1 MQTIHRRNFPPGS
14 WLIQLTMLLALWVGL
29 PSILLAQIDQGTITG
44 TVTDSTGA
52 VVPNAQVILTEND
65 TGLVLKSTTNKGG
78 VYVFSPV
85 KIGNYTVT
93 ASAPGFSTASL
104 PGLVLNVNQRL
115 SADVK
120 LQAGNVAET
129 VTVNAGAAQLLE
141 TQQSSTG
148 QVVSSQVIND
158 TPLNGRNYVFIAQLT
173 AGVTQSNGSRGEG
186 KGDFNANGQRA
197 EQNNFVLD
205 GVDNNSNAVDFLNGA
220 SFVVKPP
227 PDALA
232 EFKVQT
238 SNYDAQFGHSA
249 GGVINASIKSGNNRP
264 ARQPVGVLAQRCA
277 GRRGLFRED
286 QAEVPAEPVRR
297 HHRRPDHEGPPLFLW
312 GCRSQP
318 DHLWRN

>member
-1 MQTIHRRNFPPGS
+1 MT
-14 WLIQLTMLLALWVGL
+14 V
-29 PSILLAQIDQGTITG
+29 LAQIDQGTITG
-44 TVTDSTGA
+44 TVTDPSGA
-52 VVPNAQVILTEND
+52 VVPNAQVTLTEND
-65 TGLVLKSTTNKGG
+65 TGLVLKSVANKGG
-78 VYVFSPV
+78 FYVFSPV

-93 ASAPGFSTASL
+93 ASAAGFSTASL

-115 SADVK
+115 SADLK
-120 LQAGNVAET
+120 LQAGNVAQT
-129 VTVNAGAAQLLE
+129 VTVNSGAAQLLE

-227 PDALA
+227 PGRVGR
-232 EFKVQT
+232 VQ
-238 SNYDAQFGHSA
+238 SA
-249 GGVINASIKSGNNRP
+249 DQQLRRAVRP
-264 ARQPVGVLAQRCA
+264 LRGRRDQRLDQERLQRIAWQPVGVLAQRCS
-277 GRRGLFRED
+277 GRSGLLREE
-286 QAEVPAEPVRR
+286 QAEVPAESVRR
-297 HHRRPDHEGPPLFLW
+297 YHRRPDHQKPPVFL
-312 GCRSQP
+312 R
-318 DHLWRN
+318 

>member
-1 MQTIHRRNFPPGS
+1 MNRSRRCSFPPPS
-14 WLIQLTMLLALWVGL
+14 WLVQFTVLVTIFIGL
-29 PSILLAQIDQGTITG
+29 PLTLLAQIDQGTITG
-44 TVTDSTGA
+44 TVSDSSGS
-52 VVPNAQVILTEND
+52 VVPNAQITLTEND
-65 TGLVLKSTTNKGG
+65 TGLVLKSTTNKEG

-93 ASAPGFSTASL
+93 ASGPGFSTVSL
-104 PGLVLNVNQRL
+104 PGIVLNVNQRL
-115 SADVK
+115 SADLK
-120 LQAGNVAET
+120 LQAGNVSQT

-249 GGVINASIKSGNNRP
+249 GGVINASIKSGSNNLH
-264 ARQPVGVLAQRCA
+264 GN
-277 GRRGLFRED
+277 
-286 QAEVPAEPVRR
+286 
-297 HHRRPDHEGPPLFLW
+297 LW
-312 GCRSQP
+312 EY
-318 DHLWRN
+318 WRNDSLDAYRRSDNCS